1 MNDRAYFVAFY
12 RALIGAALVAGSQ
25 LTVILALGLS
35 GQQMLALLASQVC
48 AQMVVRFLGE
58 GSIDSKKAL
67 TAEDIAGYLKKN
79 PDVARDFGQV
89 YPMPPA

>member
-25 LTVILALGLS
+25 LTVILALGLTWP
-35 GQQMLALLASQVC
+35 QTFALLASQVC

-58 GSIDSKKAL
+58 GTIDNKKAI
-67 TAEDIAGYLKKN
+67 TADDIKAYLAAN
-79 PDVARDFGQV
+79 PNVAREV
-89 YPMPPA
+89 YTTPPTP